1 MPNQPTITH
10 RYYPRLSSIISEDDI
25 PDILGFIK
33 DGITNLLDRIYFKDF
48 QSSKSLKGDSAF
60 YSLSIVSKKIQ
71 IEIPGTGIFLV
82 LNPDYSGSASNIS
95 TFPITIEYQ
104 WKVLAYLRMFS
115 LGNFSYDPLQIF
127 EILLNILNISEEQ
140 AILNFIDTFVEPET
154 PNTSLLSQFVKDLN
168 TINSDWS
175 SPIPLPSGSTTVN
188 DVIQE
193 ISQRSTKYASLV
205 SFGRYIL
212 NSDADV
218 SFINLR
224 VYFSSLLPQDID
236 AFIKEVIIPKFRAT
250 LMLSAA
256 IEFPRSILKPVYP
269 ANVANALEP
278 LPEDGIGGPKV
289 MLSFAEALFYADTE
303 KGFGYNLDLIL
314 NLNYPAQIGNTG
326 FVIDIRNLKID
337 ISKTENIAEADADGR
352 PKEFMGV
359 YMEYTEIFLPKKWF
373 KKQHGQTLGIS
384 ANHLL
389 IGTGG
394 LSGNIAIKA
403 TYKTENVGGVTKVA
417 SYFQNYFTL
426 DYSNLKVYSLSDPT
440 LVTIN
445 NHTEL
450 LTYINNVLTS
460 PAQLKFQFPLKL
472 TTSYGELKEFTSEG
486 EYYAFI
492 QSIAFDPNSFMW
504 FNLGKDE
511 SKAWELGFQKFD
523 IDFHQGQVV
532 HSSLRAALKIKKFKG
547 VDDAGN
553 PIPDDLTIDVLGEWE
568 SSANFKLSAA
578 FLPNGLKIN
587 LFKML
592 DFYLQNIEIGKLD
605 DNFFITADTKII
617 FPEGSFGAKLL
628 NNKPLDLPAI
638 RYYASG
644 RFEIVGGAAIIPTNL
659 HLDIG
664 PVKMAV
670 TGLHFGTIQRERGGI
685 MRNYNYIGFD
695 GGISVSPLG
704 LDVKGNGVK
713 FYYTT
718 DNDEMADLHGGN
730 EDDYKDTYF
739 HISTLEVDL
748 IIPGSASADSA
759 VAIIKGALTIPE
771 PGVSTE
777 YRGKVSIKL
786 PKAKIYGS
794 AEMAFDPKYPGF
806 FIDASVEFPSAIP
819 LGTFGI
825 FGFRGLIGYRYVAEK
840 RAVPGMTDND
850 SWYDYYIAPKRGINM
865 DKFIGPKYTQGYS
878 NAFSIGLG
886 ASLGTMDGS
895 GSIASLRAMMLLS
908 IPSMF
913 CIDAG
918 LTILSSRLGL
928 AEDDPKEPPFYAFV
942 IIGDDSLELGAGAN
956 FQLNKKNGFIVD
968 IKAEIQM
975 GFFFKNQKPWYINF
989 GTKQKPITI
998 TVFKNILSLKMQGF
1012 LMISAKGIEAGM
1024 RLDIN
1029 LNLFILKAWVIIDTG
1044 GFVSFEKRQLGGYM
1058 YFEGGAELNLFIVKV
1073 TVVLST
1079 YFRVELEKPFLILA
1093 ELLFELK
1100 IKILF
1105 IKIKIKVHLVL
1116 KWEKNGELD
1125 TTPIAPITNN
1135 NALAN
1140 DEEYPKYDQTESAVK
1155 GIHMLTAEE
1164 FIVTYF
1170 DHIPNPDNPLELAT
1184 MPIIPLDT
1192 YIDIKAEKGLIPSS
1206 VTDQKIGGHSSG
1218 ASNYLD
1224 LIPPKKV
1231 QPGGH
1236 VLRQVKHKYSIEDI
1250 SIKIYDKNSTAS
1262 NILDRWKNYHPFE
1275 AVIPEVLPPNSPLQN
1290 AGQFKIGFWQKN
1302 NDQYDTIRILGMS
1315 PFSFLE
1321 QGLPGW
1327 FIPEQYG
1334 ITPSEMFC
1342 TEHIE
1347 TWHTSNV
1354 ENETLGTLFYPP
1366 TQYPSQLIDGAYY
1379 LLTGGGAGSYIPGP
1393 NGTLIF
1399 IPGTDTMEVSNAAN
1413 PHGYSQSL
1421 KFSNSNTL
1429 VITLPEESGKVRLWL
1444 TTLGSGA
1451 TIRLYKNVYS
1461 NSIMQ
1466 NYQIITEIYKTK
1478 VELASMVEYLA
1489 SDFTDQ
1495 YVSKIEIIPNQ
1506 INQGAI
1512 NAINNQIS
1520 QLLASATIQN
1530 TGEVS
1535 SIILSPQ
1542 QQQTYDNLLAHL
1554 DELTVDS
1561 CTTSNCQRDEVLC
1574 KFLDSL
1580 ISRLNNC
1587 IAHWASF
1594 YDNWPCFQ
1602 TMVDM
1607 IIEFDQA
1614 NPQYNLY
1621 DQLYYDIQSLL
1632 DYPSTAKPPI
1642 LSGALSLAQIIFN
1655 HISQIGDCDCT
1666 GENNGTKE
1674 CVTSLQQISWLTAT
1688 DYEYQQTIPSQPAV
1702 QQDVQLMTDA
1712 ISHVVQPIWRPNSIF
1727 CLHMKLKDQVN
1738 DTNDG
1743 IFDYYYSFRTAG
1755 PLGHFEKRRLDY
1767 IKPNTTSEQYP
1778 ITTLKSY
1785 IDMRRSYPN
1794 ADGNLNRA
1802 KPLFYGHN
1810 QCKINIFYTTPYIF
1824 NMFKEWKPYQGAPKL
1839 LGAIN
1844 IAIKDPITD
1853 VIIPYPLPSNWTQNE
1868 TVPTPDANGN
1878 TWVDDNDPNLPVNI
1892 QILNNYIQ
1900 QVNANNSSIHCSIDL
1915 GDPIKPLA
1923 YSYAVT
1929 LTNLKPE
1936 KLYTAIMYNAFDE
1949 DENGLYEAQK
1959 DSNDKIVYEENQK
1972 VHDFVFQ
1979 TSRYADFKEQVESFM
1994 LKEYD
1999 DQNLL
2004 VDEKDAVYNVKVIVK
2019 PQQINDMYLQVSNTG
2034 SNTLLDEMSDIY
2046 SDPFDRVIEGIMG
2059 IQPLDV
2065 AKTTE
2070 FVKVTDQTGNIIA
2083 LIIRNPEPFND
2094 PKIPTDELKNT
2105 LKVLS
2110 LSGQENPEFKALFSK
2125 DASQILIMHE
2135 DKKIE
2140 NKELS
2145 FKFRYKT
2152 WNGATYQVMQE
2163 VTTKKIKIND

>member
-1 MPNQPTITH
+1 MPTPTPIAP
-10 RYYPRLSSIISEDDI
+10 RYYPRLSSVVSENDI

-33 DGITNLLDRIYFKDF
+33 TGVTNLLNKIYYKDL
-48 QSSKSLKGDSAF
+48 QYSKSVRGDAAF
-60 YSLSIVSKKIQ
+60 YSLSVVSPKRLD
-71 IEIPGTGIFLV
+71 IEIPGTGIYLV
-82 LNPDYSGSASNIS
+82 LNPDFQDNNIS
-95 TFPITIEYQ
+95 AFPITVEYE
-104 WKVLAYLRMFS
+104 WKILAYLRQFS
-115 LGNFSYDPLQIF
+115 LGNFSFDPQQIF
-127 EILLNILNISEEQ
+127 EVALRILNVSEEQ
-140 AILNFIDTFVEPET
+140 AIAHFVNTFVEPSNQNIA
-154 PNTSLLSQFVKDLN
+154 PLHQFVQDLN
-168 TINSDWS
+168 TDLGLNLT
-175 SPIPLPSGSTTVN
+175 LPTQATTITQIV
-188 DVIQE
+188 QE
-193 ISQRSTKYASLV
+193 IFAETGKYASLV
-205 SFGRYIL
+205 AFSSYL
-212 NSDADV
+212 LTSNTQDTANKV
-218 SFINLR
+218 KA
-224 VYFSSLLPQDID
+224 YFKSLLPQDID

-269 ANVANALEP
+269 ANGANALEP
-278 LPEDGIGGPKV
+278 LPEDANGGPKV
-289 MLSFAEALFYADTE
+289 MLKFGEALFYADTE

-394 LSGNIAIKA
+394 LSGNIAIRA
-403 TYKTENVGGVTKVA
+403 TYKTEDVGGVTKVS

-426 DYSNLKVYSLSDPT
+426 DYSNLKVYSMVDPT

-450 LTYINNVLTS
+450 LTFINALSS

-492 QSIAFDPNSFMW
+492 QSIAFDPTSYMW

-532 HSSLRAALKIKKFKG
+532 HSSLRAALKIKKFKQTDENG
-547 VDDAGN
+547 DPLTDDQGN
-553 PIPDDLTIDVLGEWE
+553 PLPTDLTIAVLGEWE

-578 FLPNGLKIN
+578 FLPDGLRLN
-587 LFKML
+587 LFKVL
-592 DFYLQNIEIGKLD
+592 NFHLQNLEIGKQN
-605 DNFFITADTKII
+605 DNFFITADTKIT
-617 FPEGSFGAKLL
+617 FPPGSFGRKLL
-628 NNKPLDLPAI
+628 GETPIDLPAI

-644 RFEIVGGAAIIPTNL
+644 KFEIVGGAGIIPTNL

-670 TGLHFGTIQRERGGI
+670 TGIHFGTIQRERAGV
-685 MRNYNYIGFD
+685 MRSYNYIGFD

-713 FYYTT
+713 YYYTN
-718 DNDEMADLHGGN
+718 DNDEHGG
-730 EDDYKDTYF
+730 DGDSYF
-739 HISTLEVDL
+739 HISTLDVDL
-748 IIPGSASADSA
+748 IIPGSATAENA

-786 PKAKIYGS
+786 PKAKIYGA

-825 FGFRGLIGYRYVAEK
+825 FGFRGILGYRYVAEK

-850 SWYDYYIAPKRGINM
+850 SWYDYYIAPQRGINM
-865 DKFIGPKYTQGYS
+865 NKFIGPKFTKDYS
-878 NAFSIGLG
+878 NAFSVGLG

-956 FQLNKKNGFIVD
+956 YQLSKQNGNIVD

-998 TVFKNILSLKMQGF
+998 TVFKNILGLKMQGF

-1024 RLDIN
+1024 RLDAN
-1029 LNLFILKAWVIIDTG
+1029 LNLFILKVWVVIETG
-1044 GFVSFEKRQLGGYM
+1044 GFISFEKRQLGGYM
-1058 YFEGGAELNLFIVKV
+1058 YFEGGLEINLFIVKV
-1073 TVVLST
+1073 SAVLST

-1093 ELLFELK
+1093 ELMLEFK
-1100 IKILF
+1100 IKFAF
-1105 IKIKIKVHLVL
+1105 IKIKIKLHIKI
-1116 KWEKNGELD
+1116 KWEKNGDLD

-1135 NALAN
+1135 NAQAN
-1140 DEEYPKYDQTESAVK
+1140 DIEYPKYDQTENAVK

-1164 FIVTYF
+1164 FPVKYF
-1170 DHIPNPDNPLELAT
+1170 DHIPNPANQEELEK

-1192 YIDIKAEKGLIPSS
+1192 YIDIKAEKGLIPSLI
-1206 VTDQKIGGHSSG
+1206 TDQKIGGHTSG

-1224 LIPPKKV
+1224 LIPPKKL

-1250 SIKIYDKNSTAS
+1250 TIKFYKNGE
-1262 NILDRWKNYHPFE
+1262 WKDYHPFE
-1275 AVIPEVLPPNSPLQN
+1275 AVIPEVLPPNSPLLN

-1342 TEHIE
+1342 TEHVE
-1347 TWHTSNV
+1347 MWHDSNV
-1354 ENETLGTLFYPP
+1354 ENEALGTLFYPP
-1366 TQYPSQLIDGAYY
+1366 TQYPSHFIDEAYY
-1379 LLTGGGAGSYIPGP
+1379 LLIGAGAGSYIPGA

-1399 IPGTDTMEVSNAAN
+1399 VPGNDAIEVSNTAN
-1413 PHGYSQSL
+1413 PHGFSQSL
-1421 KFSNSNTL
+1421 TFSNGNAL
-1429 VITLPEESGKVRLWL
+1429 VITLPEEAGKVRLWL

-1461 NSIMQ
+1461 NSVMQ
-1466 NYQIITEIYKTK
+1466 NYQLITEIYKTK
-1478 VELASMVEYLA
+1478 QELSQIVEYLA
-1489 SDFTDQ
+1489 SDYGDE
-1495 YVSKIEIIPNQ
+1495 YVAKVEIIPQQ
-1506 INQGAI
+1506 INQAAI
-1512 NAINNQIS
+1512 NTVNNQIS
-1520 QLLASATIQN
+1520 QLLASATTQLS
-1530 TGEVS
+1530 GEVS
-1535 SIILSPQ
+1535 SIMLSQ
-1542 QQQTYDNLLAHL
+1542 QQQQQYDNLLA
-1554 DELTVDS
+1554 ELNTLIADS
-1561 CTTSNCQRDEVLC
+1561 CATLNCQRDEVLC

-1580 ISRLNNC
+1580 ISTLNNC
-1587 IAHWASF
+1587 ISYALSF
-1594 YDNWPCFQ
+1594 WDNWPCFQ
-1602 TMVDM
+1602 TIVDM
-1607 IIEFDQA
+1607 IVEFDQA
-1614 NPQYNLY
+1614 NPQYHLYQQLEIEIQNL
-1621 DQLYYDIQSLL
+1621 LT
-1632 DYPSTAKPPI
+1632 YPTRVKPPT
-1642 LSGALSLAQIIFN
+1642 LDGALAEAQIIFD

-1666 GENNGTKE
+1666 GQNNGVKE
-1674 CVTSLQQISWLTAT
+1674 CVTSLQQISWLTAA
-1688 DYEYQQTIPSQPAV
+1688 DYEYYQTIPSQNAV

-1712 ISHVVQPIWRPNSIF
+1712 IMKVVQPIWRPNSIF

-1738 DTNDG
+1738 DANDG
-1743 IFDYYYSFRTAG
+1743 IFDYYYGFRTAG
-1755 PLGHFEKRRLDY
+1755 PLGHFEKRRIDY
-1767 IKPNTTSEQYP
+1767 IQPHTISEQYP
-1778 ITTLKSY
+1778 ITMLKSY

-1810 QCKINIFYTTPYIF
+1810 QCKINIFFTHPYVF
-1824 NMFKEWKPYQGAPKL
+1824 NMFKEWKPYHGAPKL

-1844 IAIKDPITD
+1844 IAIKDPVTD
-1853 VIIPYPLPSNWTQNE
+1853 VIIPYPLPSNWAQNE

-1878 TWVDDNDPNLPVNI
+1878 TWISDNDPNLPVNI

-1923 YSYAVT
+1923 YSYTVT

-1936 KLYTAIMYNAFDE
+1936 KLYTAIVYNAFDE
-1949 DENGLYEAQK
+1949 DENGSFEAQK
-1959 DSNDKIVYEENQK
+1959 DNNDKIIYEENQK

-1994 LKEYD
+1994 LKEYSD
-1999 DQNLL
+1999 NNVLL
-2004 VDEKDAVYNVKVIVK
+2004 DEKDAVYKVKVTLK

-2034 SNTLLDEMSDIY
+2034 SNALLNEMSDIY

-2070 FVKVTDQTGNIIA
+2070 FVKIIDQAENIVA
-2083 LIIRNPEPFND
+2083 IIVRNPEPFND
-2094 PKIPTDELKNT
+2094 PKIPTDELKDT

-2110 LSGQENPEFKALFSK
+2110 LSGQENPQFKVLFSK
-2125 DASQILIMHE
+2125 DASQIIIMHE
-2135 DKKIE
+2135 NKKIIH
-2140 NKELS
+2140 KELS

-2152 WNGATYQVMQE
+2152 WNGAAYEVMQE
-2163 VTTKKIKIND
+2163 VITKKININD

>member
-1 MPNQPTITH
+1 MPTQPPIAL
-10 RYYPRLSSIISEDDI
+10 RYYPRLSSVVSENDI

-33 DGITNLLDRIYFKDF
+33 TGVTNLLNKIYYKDL
-48 QSSKSLKGDSAF
+48 QYSKSAKGDGAF
-60 YSLSIVSKKIQ
+60 YSLSIVSPKRLD

-82 LNPDYSGSASNIS
+82 LNPDFQDNNIS
-95 TFPITIEYQ
+95 AFPITVEYE
-104 WKVLAYLRMFS
+104 WKILAYLRQFS
-115 LGNFSYDPLQIF
+115 LGNFSFDPQQIF
-127 EILLNILNISEEQ
+127 EIALRILNVSEEQ
-140 AILNFIDTFVEPET
+140 AIAHFVNTFVEPSDQNIA
-154 PNTSLLSQFVKDLN
+154 PLHQFVQDLN
-168 TINSDWS
+168 TNLGLNLT
-175 SPIPLPSGSTTVN
+175 PPTQATTITQV
-188 DVIQE
+188 VQE
-193 ISQRSTKYASLV
+193 IFSQTGKYASIAAFSSYLLTSNTQDTANRV
-205 SFGRYIL
+205 T
-212 NSDADV
+212 
-218 SFINLR
+218 
-224 VYFSSLLPQDID
+224 VYFKSLLPQDID

-269 ANVANALEP
+269 ANGTNALEP
-278 LPEDGIGGPKV
+278 LPDDGNGGPKV
-289 MLSFAEALFYADTE
+289 MLKFGEALFYADTE

-326 FVIDIRNLKID
+326 FVIDIRNVKID

-394 LSGNIAIKA
+394 LSGNIAIRA
-403 TYKTENVGGVTKVA
+403 TYKTEDVGGVTKVA

-440 LVTIN
+440 LITIN

-450 LTYINNVLTS
+450 LTFINALAS
-460 PAQLKFQFPLKL
+460 PAQLKFEFPLKL
-472 TTSYGELKEFTSEG
+472 TTSLGELKEFTNEG

-511 SKAWELGFQKFD
+511 AKAWELGFQKFD

-547 VDDAGN
+547 VDAAGN
-553 PIPDDLTIDVLGEWE
+553 PIPDDLTIDILGEWE

-578 FLPNGLKIN
+578 FLPSGLKMN
-587 LFKML
+587 LFDML
-592 DFYLQNIEIGKLD
+592 NFHLQNLEIGKQN
-605 DNFFITADTKII
+605 DNFFITADTKIT
-617 FPEGSFGAKLL
+617 FPQGSFGQKLL
-628 NNKPLDLPAI
+628 GETPIDLPAI

-644 RFEIVGGAAIIPTNL
+644 KFEIIGGAAIIPTNL

-670 TGLHFGTIQRERGGI
+670 TGIHFGTIQRERDGV
-685 MRNYNYIGFD
+685 MRSYNYIGFD

-713 FYYTT
+713 YYYTN
-718 DNDEMADLHGGN
+718 DNDEHGGN
-730 EDDYKDTYF
+730 GDSYF

-748 IIPGSASADSA
+748 IIPGSASASSA

-825 FGFRGLIGYRYVAEK
+825 FGFRGLLGYRYVAEK

-956 FQLNKKNGFIVD
+956 FQLNKKNGYIVD

-1044 GFVSFEKRQLGGYM
+1044 GFISFEKRQLGGYM
-1058 YFEGGAELNLFIVKV
+1058 YFEGGAELNIFIVKV
-1073 TVVLST
+1073 SVVLST

-1093 ELLFELK
+1093 ELIFE
-1100 IKILF
+1100 
-1105 IKIKIKVHLVL
+1105 IKIKIAIFKIKVKLHLKI

-1135 NALAN
+1135 NAQAN
-1140 DEEYPKYDQTESAVK
+1140 DEEYPKYDQTENAVK

-1164 FIVTYF
+1164 FTVAYF
-1170 DHIPNPDNPLELAT
+1170 DHVPNPDNLQELQK

-1206 VTDQKIGGHSSG
+1206 LTDQKIGGHSSG
-1218 ASNYLD
+1218 ANNYLD

-1236 VLRQVKHKYSIEDI
+1236 VLRQVKHKYSIEDVT
-1250 SIKIYDKNSTAS
+1250 IKFYKNGE
-1262 NILDRWKNYHPFE
+1262 WKNYHPFE

-1342 TEHIE
+1342 TEHVE

-1354 ENETLGTLFYPP
+1354 EDVALGTLYYPP
-1366 TQYPSQLIDGAYY
+1366 TQFPSHLIDGAYY
-1379 LLTGGGAGSYIPGP
+1379 VLIGGGAGSYIPGA

-1399 IPGTDTMEVSNAAN
+1399 VPGTDTMQVNNVIN
-1413 PHGYSQSL
+1413 PHGISPSL
-1421 KFSNSNTL
+1421 KFSNNNTL
-1429 VITLPEESGKVRLWL
+1429 VITLPEESGKTKLWL
-1444 TTLGSGA
+1444 TTQSSGLR
-1451 TIRLYKNVYS
+1451 IRFYKNVYS
-1461 NSIMQ
+1461 NSIIQ
-1466 NYQIITEIYKTK
+1466 NYQLITEIYKTK
-1478 VELASMVEYLA
+1478 NELSNVVEYSADSFL
-1489 SDFTDQ
+1489 DQ
-1495 YVSKIEIIPNQ
+1495 FVSKIEIIPYHLDQ
-1506 INQGAI
+1506 ATVD
-1512 NAINNQIS
+1512 AINNQIS
-1520 QLLASATIQN
+1520 QLFASAVSQN
-1530 TGEVS
+1530 NGEVNN
-1535 SIILSPQ
+1535 IILTPQ
-1542 QQQTYDNLLAHL
+1542 QQQTYNSLLAQL
-1554 DELTVDS
+1554 DKLTGKS
-1561 CTTSNCQRDEVLC
+1561 CFTSNCQKDPVLC
-1574 KFLDSL
+1574 EFLEGL
-1580 ISRLNNC
+1580 ISSLNDC
-1587 IAHWASF
+1587 ISGLASF

-1602 TMVDM
+1602 MMVDM
-1607 IIEFDQA
+1607 IIEFDRA

-1621 DQLYYDIQSLL
+1621 SQLETEIQSLL
-1632 DYPSTAKPPI
+1632 TYPERVRPPV
-1642 LSGALSLAQIIFN
+1642 LGGALHEAQIIFD
-1655 HISQIGDCDCT
+1655 HISEIGDCDCS
-1666 GENNGTKE
+1666 GENNGSKD
-1674 CVTSLQQISWLTAT
+1674 CSTSLQQVSWLTAT
-1688 DYEYQQTIPSQPAV
+1688 DYEYQQTIPSQAAV

-1712 ISHVVQPIWRPNSIF
+1712 ITHVVQPIWRPNTIF

-1738 DTNDG
+1738 DATDG
-1743 IFDYYYSFRTAG
+1743 IFNYYYGFRTAG
-1755 PLGHFEKRRLDY
+1755 PLGHFEKRNLDY
-1767 IKPNTTSEQYP
+1767 IQSDTISEQYP

-1785 IDMRRSYPN
+1785 IDMKRSYPN

-1810 QCKINIFYTTPYIF
+1810 QCKINIFFTNPYIF

-1839 LGAIN
+1839 IGNIN
-1844 IAIKDPITD
+1844 IAIKDPVTD
-1853 VIIPYPLPSNWTQNE
+1853 IIIPYPLPADWQLNE

-1878 TWVDDNDPNLPVNI
+1878 SWVDDNDPNLPVNI

-1900 QVNANNSSIHCSIDL
+1900 QVNANNSSIHCEIDL
-1915 GDPIKPLA
+1915 GDPIKPKA
-1923 YSYAVT
+1923 YSYTVT
-1929 LTNLKPE
+1929 LTNLQPE

-1949 DENGLYEAQK
+1949 DENGTYEAQK
-1959 DSNDKIVYEENQK
+1959 DNNNKIIYEDNQK

-1979 TSRYADFKEQVESFM
+1979 TSRYADFKQQVESFM
-1994 LKEYD
+1994 MKEFD
-1999 DQNLL
+1999 ENNVLAE
-2004 VDEKDAVYNVKVIVK
+2004 EKDAVYEVQVNLKQ
-2019 PQQINDMYLQVSNTG
+2019 QQIDDMYSQILGVGTNI
-2034 SNTLLDEMSDIY
+2034 LLNSLSDIY
-2046 SDPFDRVIEGIMG
+2046 SDPFDRVIEGIIG
-2059 IQPLDV
+2059 LKPLDV

-2070 FVKVTDQTGNIIA
+2070 FVKIMDQTEDLIAIIV
-2083 LIIRNPEPFND
+2083 RNPEPFND
-2094 PKIPTDELKNT
+2094 PKIPTNELKNT
-2105 LKVLS
+2105 FKVLS
-2110 LSGQENPEFKALFSK
+2110 LSGQENPEFKVLYSK

-2135 DKKIE
+2135 DKKII
-2140 NKELS
+2140 NKQLS
-2145 FKFRYKT
+2145 FKFKYKT
-2152 WNGATYQVMQE
+2152 WNGTVYEIMQE
-2163 VTTKKIKIND
+2163 VITKKININD

>member
-1 MPNQPTITH
+1 MPTQTPIAP
-10 RYYPRLSSIISEDDI
+10 RYYPRLSSVVSENDI

-33 DGITNLLDRIYFKDF
+33 TGVTNLLNKIYYKDL
-48 QSSKSLKGDSAF
+48 QYSKSAKGDAAF
-60 YSLSIVSKKIQ
+60 YSLSIVSPKRLD
-71 IEIPGTGIFLV
+71 IEIPGTGIYLV
-82 LNPDYSGSASNIS
+82 LNPDLTTGNSNIS
-95 TFPITIEYQ
+95 AFPITVEYE
-104 WKVLAYLRMFS
+104 WKILAYLRQFS
-115 LGNFSYDPLQIF
+115 LGNFSFDPQQIF
-127 EILLNILNISEEQ
+127 EIALRILNVSEEQ
-140 AILNFIDTFVEPET
+140 AIAHFINIFVEPSNQNIA
-154 PNTSLLSQFVKDLN
+154 PLQQFVQDLN
-168 TINSDWS
+168 TNLGLNLT
-175 SPIPLPSGSTTVN
+175 LPTQSTTITQV
-188 DVIQE
+188 VQE
-193 ISQRSTKYASLV
+193 VFAQTGKYASLAAFSSYLLSGNTQDTANKV
-205 SFGRYIL
+205 K
-212 NSDADV
+212 
-218 SFINLR
+218 
-224 VYFSSLLPQDID
+224 VYFRSLLPQDID
-236 AFIKEVIIPKFRAT
+236 SFIKEVIIPKFRAT

-269 ANVANALEP
+269 ANGANALEP
-278 LPEDGIGGPKV
+278 LPDDGNGGPKV
-289 MLSFAEALFYADTE
+289 MLKFGEALFYADTE
-303 KGFGYNLDLIL
+303 KGFGYNLDLVL
-314 NLNYPAQIGNTG
+314 NQNYPAQIGNTG
-326 FVIDIRNLKID
+326 FVIDIRNVKID

-394 LSGNIAIKA
+394 LSGNIAIRA
-403 TYKTENVGGVTKVA
+403 TYKTDNVGGITKVS

-426 DYSNLKVYSLSDPT
+426 DYSNLKVYSMSDPT
-440 LVTIN
+440 LAIIS

-450 LTYINNVLTS
+450 LTFINALPS
-460 PAQLKFQFPLKL
+460 PAQLKFQFPLRL
-472 TTSYGELKEFTSEG
+472 TTSYGELKEFTREG

-492 QSIAFDPNSFMW
+492 QSIAFDPNSFIW
-504 FNLGKDE
+504 FKLGKDE
-511 SKAWELGFQKFD
+511 SKAWELGFRKFD

-547 VDDAGN
+547 LDDAGN
-553 PIPDDLTIDVLGEWE
+553 PISNDLMIDVAGEWE

-578 FLPNGLKIN
+578 FLPDGLKMN
-587 LFKML
+587 LFNIL
-592 DFYLQNIEIGKLD
+592 DFYLQNIEIGKQN
-605 DNFFITADTKII
+605 DNFFITADTKIK
-617 FPEGSFGAKLL
+617 FPAGSFGAKLL

-638 RYYASG
+638 RYYANG
-644 RFEIVGGAAIIPTNL
+644 RFEIIGGAAIIPTNL

-718 DNDEMADLHGGN
+718 DNDEMADQYGGN
-730 EDDYKDTYF
+730 EDDYKDSYF

-748 IIPGSASADSA
+748 IIPGSASAASA

-850 SWYDYYIAPKRGINM
+850 SWYDYYIAPKRGVNM
-865 DKFIGPKYTQGYS
+865 DKFIGSEYTKDYS

-956 FQLNKKNGFIVD
+956 YQLSKRNGNIVD

-998 TVFKNILSLKMQGF
+998 TVFKNILGLKMQGF

-1024 RLDIN
+1024 RLDAN

-1044 GFVSFEKRQLGGYM
+1044 GFISFEKRQLGGYM
-1058 YFEGGAELNLFIVKV
+1058 YFEGGAEINLFIVKAS
-1073 TVVLST
+1073 VVLST

-1093 ELLFELK
+1093 ELIFEIK
-1100 IKILF
+1100 IKLVF
-1105 IKIKIKVHLVL
+1105 IKIKIKLHLKI
-1116 KWEKNGELD
+1116 KWEKDGELD
-1125 TTPIAPITNN
+1125 TTPIAPITND

-1140 DEEYPKYDQTESAVK
+1140 DEEYPKYNQTENAVK

-1164 FIVTYF
+1164 FTVAYF
-1170 DHIPNPDNPLELAT
+1170 DHIPNPDNLQELQK

-1206 VTDQKIGGHSSG
+1206 LTDQKIGGHSSG
-1218 ASNYLD
+1218 ANNYLD
-1224 LIPPKKV
+1224 FIPPKKV

-1236 VLRQVKHKYSIEDI
+1236 VLRQVKHKYSIEDVT
-1250 SIKIYDKNSTAS
+1250 IKFYKNGEW
-1262 NILDRWKNYHPFE
+1262 RNYHPFE

-1347 TWHTSNV
+1347 TWYDSNV
-1354 ENETLGTLFYPP
+1354 ESETLGMLFYPP
-1366 TQYPSQLIDGAYY
+1366 TQFPSHFIDEAYY
-1379 LLTGGGAGSYIPGP
+1379 LLTGGGSGSYISGS
-1393 NGTLIF
+1393 NGMLIF
-1399 IPGTDTMEVSNAAN
+1399 VPGNDAMEVSSVAN
-1413 PHGYSQSL
+1413 PHGFSQSL
-1421 KFSNSNTL
+1421 KFSNNNTL
-1429 VITLPEESGKVRLWL
+1429 VITLPEEAGKVRLWL
-1444 TTLGSGA
+1444 TTLGSGV
-1451 TIRLYKNVYS
+1451 TIKFYKNVYS
-1461 NSIMQ
+1461 NLVIQ
-1466 NYQIITEIYKTK
+1466 NYQQITETYKTK
-1478 VELASMVEYLA
+1478 MELTNLIEYIA
-1489 SDFTDQ
+1489 ADYGDQ
-1495 YVSKIEIIPNQ
+1495 YVSKIEIIPHQVNQ
-1506 INQGAI
+1506 ATVA
-1512 NAINNQIS
+1512 AINNQIS
-1520 QLLASATIQN
+1520 QLFANAFLQN
-1530 TGEVS
+1530 NGEINNIS
-1535 SIILSPQ
+1535 LTPQ
-1542 QQQTYDNLLAHL
+1542 QQQIYNSLLG
-1554 DELTVDS
+1554 ELTSLTAKS
-1561 CTTSNCQRDEVLC
+1561 CYTSSCQKDILLC
-1574 KFLDSL
+1574 EFLEGL
-1580 ISRLNNC
+1580 INTLNNC
-1587 IAHWASF
+1587 ISYRVSF

-1607 IIEFDQA
+1607 IIEFDQG

-1621 DQLYYDIQSLL
+1621 QQLEIEIEDLL
-1632 DYPSTAKPPI
+1632 SYPTRVKPPT
-1642 LSGALSLAQIIFN
+1642 LDGALAEAQIIFN

-1666 GENNGTKE
+1666 GENNGVKE

-1702 QQDVQLMTDA
+1702 QQDIQLMTDA
-1712 ISHVVQPIWRPNSIF
+1712 ITHVVQPIWRPNTIF

-1738 DTNDG
+1738 DANDG
-1743 IFDYYYSFRTAG
+1743 IFDYYYGFRTAG
-1755 PLGHFEKRRLDY
+1755 PIGHFEKKRTDY
-1767 IKPNTTSEQYP
+1767 IQPETISEQYP
-1778 ITTLKSY
+1778 ITMLKSY
-1785 IDMRRSYPN
+1785 IDMRKSYPN

-1810 QCKINIFYTTPYIF
+1810 QCKINIFFTSPYVF
-1824 NMFKEWKPYQGAPKL
+1824 NMFKEWKPYQGAPRL
-1839 LGAIN
+1839 VGSIN
-1844 IAIKDPITD
+1844 IVIKDPVSD
-1853 VIIPYPLPSNWTQNE
+1853 VIIPYPLPSSWSQNE
-1868 TVPTPDANGN
+1868 TVPTADANGN
-1878 TWVDDNDPNLPVNI
+1878 TWVSDNDPNLPVNI

-1900 QVNANNSSIHCSIDL
+1900 QVNANNSSIHCNIDL

-1923 YSYAVT
+1923 YSYTVT

-1936 KLYTAIMYNAFDE
+1936 KLYTAIVYNAFDE
-1949 DENGLYEAQK
+1949 DENGLYQEQK
-1959 DSNDKIVYEENQK
+1959 DNNDKIVYEENQK

-1999 DQNLL
+1999 DKDILIK
-2004 VDEKDAVYNVKVIVK
+2004 EKDAVYDVRIILK

-2034 SNTLLDEMSDIY
+2034 SNALLDQMSDIY
-2046 SDPFDRVIEGIMG
+2046 SDDFDRVIEGIMG

-2070 FVKVTDQTGNIIA
+2070 FVRIIDQAENIIA
-2083 LIIRNPEPFND
+2083 IIVRSPEPFND
-2094 PKIPTDELKNT
+2094 PKIPTNELKDT

-2110 LSGQENPEFKALFSK
+2110 LSGQENPEFKILYSK
-2125 DASQILIMHE
+2125 DASQILIMHK
-2135 DKKIE
+2135 DKKIV
-2140 NKELS
+2140 NKQLS
-2145 FKFRYKT
+2145 FKFKYKT
-2152 WNGATYQVMQE
+2152 WNGTAYKVMQE
-2163 VTTKKIKIND
+2163 VITKKININD

>member
-1 MPNQPTITH
+1 MPNNTPTPPYN
-10 RYYPRLSSIISEDDI
+10 YYPRLSNLITLDSLPSSLDFVKNIAQSIFSKIYYKNYQGSIS
-25 PDILGFIK
+25 PLG
-33 DGITNLLDRIYFKDF
+33 N
-48 QSSKSLKGDSAF
+48 SAF
-60 YSLSIVSKKIQ
+60 YSLSIVSKTRLEFNLVYGLK
-71 IEIPGTGIFLV
+71 FV
-82 LNPDYSGSASNIS
+82 LNRDHQDNSIS
-95 TFPITIEYQ
+95 SFPVTVQYNWPVI
-104 WKVLAYLRMFS
+104 AYLSQFNLDSFS
-115 LGNFSYDPLQIF
+115 FSPE
-127 EILLNILNISEEQ
+127 EIYNIALVSLNISEETVINE
-140 AILNFIDTFVEPET
+140 AINVFTDTTGDPIHKFVD
-154 PNTSLLSQFVKDLN
+154 DLN
-168 TINSDWS
+168 AELGS
-175 SPIPLPSGSTTVN
+175 SLSTPIPYPTSENRIEELTQSIN
-188 DVIQE
+188 
-193 ISQRSTKYASLV
+193 ASYGEGAA
-205 SFGRYIL
+205 FATYIL
-212 NSDADV
+212 DS
-218 SFINLR
+218 SNLSNTKNNLKLFFKR
-224 VYFSSLLPQDID
+224 ILPQDVED
-236 AFIKEVIIPKFRAT
+236 YIKSIIKPHALVT
-250 LMLSAA
+250 LESSAS
-256 IEFPRSILKPVYP
+256 IEFPR
-269 ANVANALEP
+269 NVLRPWIAQNVNGSLVLTPDPDESH
-278 LPEDGIGGPKV
+278 KT
-289 MLSFAEALFYADTE
+289 SFDFAKAIFYADTE
-303 KGFGYNLDLIL
+303 AGIGYNLDLAGTLGPTAYSEIASTGL
-314 NLNYPAQIGNTG
+314 LIQIE
-326 FVIDIRNLKID
+326 RLKID
-337 ISKTENIAEADADGR
+337 LSKTKNIPEADAFGYPAD
-352 PKEFMGV
+352 FTGV
-359 YMEYTEIFLPKKWF
+359 YADALSVTLPPKWF
-373 KKQHGQTLGIS
+373 SKDQDIQSTLRIAGY
-384 ANHLL
+384 NL
-389 IGTGG
+389 IIG
-394 LSGNIAIKA
+394 S
-403 TYKTENVGGVTKVA
+403 GGVTGTFALEAVA
-417 SYFQNYFTL
+417 VSDSLGNVTSFYGDKFTFNYPVTAYKTDANQTIVPVEIL
-426 DYSNLKVYSLSDPT
+426 DDVD
-440 LVTIN
+440 
-445 NHTEL
+445 L
-450 LTYINNVLTS
+450 LNYINSLPDESRYTFKYPLSVTEAGTNTIEEFS
-460 PAQLKFQFPLKL
+460 TQDQFRA
-472 TTSYGELKEFTSEG
+472 Y
-486 EYYAFI
+486 I
-492 QSIAFDPNSFMW
+492 NSFYTGNYDYMW
-504 FNLGKDE
+504 LRLGKE
-511 SKAWELGFQKFD
+511 PSKSWRLGFKKFD
-523 IDFHQGQVV
+523 ISFFHGQVT
-532 HSSLRAALKIKKFKG
+532 SSHLEGRLEIKKFKKI
-547 VDDAGN
+547 DSNGN
-553 PIPDDLTIDVLGEWE
+553 PEILYIDILGEWE

-578 FLPNGLKIN
+578 FTPGLKMN
-587 LFKML
+587 LFNIL
-592 DFYLQNIEIGKLD
+592 DFYLQNIEIGKQN
-605 DNFFITADTKII
+605 DNFFITADTKIE

-644 RFEIVGGAAIIPTNL
+644 KFEIIGGAAIIPTNL

-670 TGLHFGTIQRERGGI
+670 TGLHFGTIQRERNGVI
-685 MRNYNYIGFD
+685 RSYNYVGFD

-713 FYYTT
+713 YYYTN
-718 DNDEMADLHGGN
+718 DNDEHGG
-730 EDDYKDTYF
+730 DGDSYF

-806 FIDASVEFPSAIP
+806 FVDASVEFPSAIP

-878 NAFSIGLG
+878 NAFSIGFG

-956 FQLNKKNGFIVD
+956 YQLNKKNGYIVD

-1024 RLDIN
+1024 RIDIN
-1029 LNLFILKAWVIIDTG
+1029 LNLFILKAWIIIDTG
-1044 GFVSFEKRQLGGYM
+1044 GYISFEKRQLGGYM
-1058 YFEGGAELNLFIVKV
+1058 YFEGGAELNLFIIKV
-1073 TVVLST
+1073 SVVLST

-1093 ELLFELK
+1093 ELFFEFK
-1100 IKILF
+1100 FKILF

-1116 KWEKNGELD
+1116 KWEKNGDLD

-1135 NALAN
+1135 NAQAN
-1140 DEEYPKYDQTESAVK
+1140 DEEYPKYDQTENAVK

-1170 DHIPNPDNPLELAT
+1170 DYIPNPDNQLELEK

-1206 VTDQKIGGHSSG
+1206 ATDLKIGGHSSG

-1224 LIPPKKV
+1224 LIPPQKV

-1236 VLRQVKHKYSIEDI
+1236 VLRQVKHKYSIEDVT
-1250 SIKIYDKNSTAS
+1250 IKFYKNGQ
-1262 NILDRWKNYHPFE
+1262 WKDYHPFE
-1275 AVIPEVLPPNSPLQN
+1275 AIIPEVLPPNSPLQN

-1354 ENETLGTLFYPP
+1354 ENEALGTLFYPP

-1379 LLTGGGAGSYIPGP
+1379 LLMGGGAGSYIPGP

-1399 IPGTDTMEVSNAAN
+1399 IPGTGTMEVSNAAN

-1444 TTLGSGA
+1444 TTLGSGV

-1466 NYQIITEIYKTK
+1466 NYQLITEIYKTK
-1478 VELASMVEYLA
+1478 IELAGVVEYLA
-1489 SDFTDQ
+1489 SDFSDQ

-1506 INQGAI
+1506 VNQSAI
-1512 NAINNQIS
+1512 DAVNIQIAQLWADAAAQNN
-1520 QLLASATIQN
+1520 
-1530 TGEVS
+1530 GEVS
-1535 SIILSPQ
+1535 IIILTPQ
-1542 QQQTYDNLLAHL
+1542 QQQTYDYLLAQL
-1554 DELTVDS
+1554 NELTMNS
-1561 CTTSNCQRDEVLC
+1561 CSGSDCQKDPILC
-1574 KFLDSL
+1574 EFLENL
-1580 ISRLNNC
+1580 ISTLNNC
-1587 IAHWASF
+1587 INYQASF
-1594 YDNWPCFQ
+1594 QDNWKCFLG
-1602 TMVDM
+1602 MVDM

-1614 NPQYNLY
+1614 YPQYNLY
-1621 DQLYYDIQSLL
+1621 HQLETEIQSLL
-1632 DYPSTAKPPI
+1632 TYPERVRPPV
-1642 LSGALSLAQIIFN
+1642 LGGALQEAQIIFN
-1655 HISQIGDCDCT
+1655 HISQIGDCDCK
-1666 GENNGTKE
+1666 GDDNGIKE
-1674 CVTSLQQISWLTAT
+1674 CVTSLQQVSWLTAI

-1712 ISHVVQPIWRPNSIF
+1712 ITHVVQPIWRPNTVF

-1738 DTNDG
+1738 DANDG
-1743 IFDYYYSFRTAG
+1743 IFDYYYGFRTAG

-1767 IKPNTTSEQYP
+1767 IKPDTTSEQYP

-1810 QCKINIFYTTPYIF
+1810 QCNINIFFITPYIF

-1844 IAIKDPITD
+1844 IAIKDPVTD
-1853 VIIPYPLPSNWTQNE
+1853 VIIPYPLPSNWAQNE
-1868 TVPTPDANGN
+1868 TVPTPDANGS
-1878 TWVDDNDPNLPVNI
+1878 TWVDDNGPNLPVNI
-1892 QILNNYIQ
+1892 QILNSYIQ

-1923 YSYAVT
+1923 YSYTVT

-1949 DENGLYEAQK
+1949 DENGMYEAQK
-1959 DSNDKIVYEENQK
+1959 DSNNKILYEENQK

-1999 DQNLL
+1999 DQNVL
-2004 VDEKDAVYNVKVIVK
+2004 VDEKDAVYNVKVNLK
-2019 PQQINDMYLQVSNTG
+2019 PQQIDDMYLQVSGNG
-2034 SNTLLDEMSDIY
+2034 SNALLEQMSDIY

-2070 FVKVTDQTGNIIA
+2070 FVKIIDETENVIA
-2083 LIIRNPEPFND
+2083 LIVRNPEPFND
-2094 PKIPTDELKNT
+2094 PKIPTDELKDT

-2110 LSGQENPEFKALFSK
+2110 LSGQENLEFKVLFSK
-2125 DASQILIMHE
+2125 DASQILIMHK

-2152 WNGATYQVMQE
+2152 WNGTAYQIMQE
-2163 VTTKKIKIND
+2163 LITKIININD